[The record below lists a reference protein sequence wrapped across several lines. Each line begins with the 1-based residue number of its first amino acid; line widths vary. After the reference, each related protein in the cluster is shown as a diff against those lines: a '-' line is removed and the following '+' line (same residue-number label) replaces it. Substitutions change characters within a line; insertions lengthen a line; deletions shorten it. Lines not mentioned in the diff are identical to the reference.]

1 MAEEGDNGDYF
12 NPEEE
17 VKINPTNNLNL
28 AKVEVKTGEE
38 DEDLIFKSRGKLY
51 RFRDGEWKERGTGD
65 LKLLR
70 HKKEK
75 KIRFILRQDKT
86 LKIVA
91 NFIISEKPL
100 CELKPHQGSEKM
112 FMFMAYDCSEE
123 PVMEKFVIKLGNAEK
138 AKVFKKNFEDAQ
150 TFNKLVKEGKEK
162 ELVWAPI
169 FKDVEAENK
178 KTDASKEEK
187 KEDKKEEKKEDKK
200 EEKEEKKEDKKEE
213 KQEDKKDEKKE

>member
-187 KEDKKEEKKEDKK
+187 KEDKKEEKKEEFKLCFD
-200 EEKEEKKEDKKEE
+200 
-213 KQEDKKDEKKE
+213 

>member
-1 MAEEGDNGDYF
+1 MTEEGDNGEYF

-17 VKINPTNNLNL
+17 VKIAPSTACTLPK
-28 AKVEVKTGEE
+28 AEIKTGEE
-38 DEDLIFKSRGKLY
+38 DEDMIFKGRGKLY
-51 RFRDGEWKERGTGD
+51 RFREGEWKERGTGD
-65 LKLLR
+65 MKLLR
-70 HKKEK
+70 HKTDK

-187 KEDKKEEKKEDKK
+187 KEEKKKKKKEEDKK
-200 EEKEEKKEDKKEE
+200 E
-213 KQEDKKDEKKE
+213 

>member
-38 DEDLIFKSRGKLY
+38 DEDLIFKSRWKLY

-200 EEKEEKKEDKKEE
+200 EEKEEKKEE
-213 KQEDKKDEKKE
+213 K

>member
-1 MAEEGDNGDYF
+1 MAEEGDNGEYF

-17 VKINPTNNLNL
+17 VQINPTNNLNL

-38 DEDLIFKSRGKLY
+38 DEDLIFKSRGKLF

-70 HKKEK
+70 HKTEK

-123 PVMEKFVIKLGNAEK
+123 PVMEKFVIKLGNADK
-138 AKVFKKNFEDAQ
+138 AKVFKKHFEDAQ
-150 TFNKLVKEGKEK
+150 TFNQLVKERKEK
-162 ELVWAPI
+162 ELVWAPV
-169 FKDVEAENK
+169 FKDTEAENK
-178 KTDASKEEK
+178 KTDASKDEKKEDK
-187 KEDKKEEKKEDKK
+187 KEDKKEEKKDDKK
-200 EEKEEKKEDKKEE
+200 EEKKEE
-213 KQEDKKDEKKE
+213 K

>member
-178 KTDASKEEK
+178 KTDASKEDK
-187 KEDKKEEKKEDKK
+187 KEDKKEEKIEDKK
-200 EEKEEKKEDKKEE
+200 EEKKEEKKE
-213 KQEDKKDEKKE
+213 

>member
-187 KEDKKEEKKEDKK
+187 KEDKKEEKKVEKKEDKK
-200 EEKEEKKEDKKEE
+200 EEKEEKKEE
-213 KQEDKKDEKKE
+213 K

>member
-187 KEDKKEEKKEDKK
+187 KEDKKEEKKEDKT
-200 EEKEEKKEDKKEE
+200 EEKEEKKEE
-213 KQEDKKDEKKE
+213 K

>member
-1 MAEEGDNGDYF
+1 MAEEGDNGEYF

-17 VKINPTNNLNL
+17 VQINPTNNLNL

-38 DEDLIFKSRGKLY
+38 DEDLIFKSRGKLF

-70 HKKEK
+70 HKTEK

-123 PVMEKFVIKLGNAEK
+123 PVMEKFVIKLGNADK
-138 AKVFKKNFEDAQ
+138 AKVFKKHFEDAQ
-150 TFNKLVKEGKEK
+150 TFNQLVKEGKEK
-162 ELVWAPI
+162 ELVWAPV
-169 FKDVEAENK
+169 FKDTEAENK
-178 KTDASKEEK
+178 KTDASKDEK
-187 KEDKKEEKKEDKK
+187 KEDKKEDKKEQKKEDKK
-200 EEKEEKKEDKKEE
+200 EEEKEEK
-213 KQEDKKDEKKE
+213 

>member
-1 MAEEGDNGDYF
+1 MAEEGDNGEYF

-17 VKINPTNNLNL
+17 VQINPTNNLNL

-38 DEDLIFKSRGKLY
+38 DEDLIFKSRGKLF

-70 HKKEK
+70 HKTEK

-123 PVMEKFVIKLGNAEK
+123 PVMEKFVIKLGNADK
-138 AKVFKKNFEDAQ
+138 AKVFKKHFEDAQ
-150 TFNKLVKEGKEK
+150 TFNQLVKEGKEK
-162 ELVWAPI
+162 ELVWAPV
-169 FKDVEAENK
+169 FKDTEAENK
-178 KTDASKEEK
+178 KTDASKDEKKEDK
-187 KEDKKEEKKEDKK
+187 KEDKKEEKKVDKK
-200 EEKEEKKEDKKEE
+200 EEKKEE
-213 KQEDKKDEKKE
+213 K

>member
-1 MAEEGDNGDYF
+1 MAEEGDNGEYF

-17 VKINPTNNLNL
+17 VKINPTDNCNL
-28 AKVEVKTGEE
+28 AKVEIKTGEE

-70 HKKEK
+70 HKKDK

-123 PVMEKFVIKLGNAEK
+123 PVMEKFVIKLGNADK

-150 TFNKLVKEGKEK
+150 TFNKMVKEGKDK

-178 KTDASKEEK
+178 KTDASKDEK
-187 KEDKKEEKKEDKK
+187 KEDKKEEKTEDKK
-200 EEKEEKKEDKKEE
+200 EEKKEEKKE
-213 KQEDKKDEKKE
+213 

>member
-1 MAEEGDNGDYF
+1 MAEEGDNGEYF

-17 VKINPTNNLNL
+17 VKINPTDNCNL
-28 AKVEVKTGEE
+28 AKVEIKTGEE

-70 HKKEK
+70 HKKDK

-123 PVMEKFVIKLGNAEK
+123 PVMEKFVIKLGNADK
-138 AKVFKKNFEDAQ
+138 AKVFKKHFEDAQ
-150 TFNKLVKEGKEK
+150 TFNKLVKEGKDK
-162 ELVWAPI
+162 ELVYAPI

-178 KTDASKEEK
+178 KTDASKEDK
-187 KEDKKEEKKEDKK
+187 KEDKKEEKTEDKK
-200 EEKEEKKEDKKEE
+200 EEKKEEKKE
-213 KQEDKKDEKKE
+213 

>member
-1 MAEEGDNGDYF
+1 MTEEGDNGEYF

-17 VKINPTNNLNL
+17 VKINPTDNCNL
-28 AKVEVKTGEE
+28 AKVEIKTGEE
-38 DEDLIFKSRGKLY
+38 DEDLIFKSRGKLF

-70 HKKEK
+70 HKKDK

-112 FMFMAYDCSEE
+112 FIFMAYDCSEE

-150 TFNKLVKEGKEK
+150 TFNKMVKEGKDK

-178 KTDASKEEK
+178 KTDASKEDK
-187 KEDKKEEKKEDKK
+187 KEDKKEEKTEDKK
-200 EEKEEKKEDKKEE
+200 EEKKEEKKE
-213 KQEDKKDEKKE
+213 

>member
-200 EEKEEKKEDKKEE
+200 EEKEKKKEE
-213 KQEDKKDEKKE
+213 K

>member
-1 MAEEGDNGDYF
+1 MTEEDNGEYF

-17 VKINPTNNLNL
+17 IKISPSTECALP
-28 AKVEVKTGEE
+28 KVEVVTGEE
-38 DEDLIFKSRGKLY
+38 DEDLIFKGRAKLY
-51 RFRDGEWKERGTGD
+51 RFRDSEWKERGTGD
-65 LKLLR
+65 MKLLR
-70 HKKEK
+70 HKTNK

-112 FMFMAYDCSEE
+112 FNFMAYDCSEE
-123 PVMEKFVIKLGNAEK
+123 PVVEKFVLKLGNAEK
-138 AKVFKKNFEDAQ
+138 AKTFKKNFEDAQ
-150 TFNKLVKEGKEK
+150 TFNQMVKEGKEK

-178 KTDASKEEK
+178 KTDASKE
-187 KEDKKEEKKEDKK
+187 D
-200 EEKEEKKEDKKEE
+200 KKEDKKEE
-213 KQEDKKDEKKE
+213 KQEDKKEEKKE

>member
-1 MAEEGDNGDYF
+1 MAEEGDNGEYF

-17 VKINPTNNLNL
+17 VKINPTDNCNL
-28 AKVEVKTGEE
+28 AKVEIKTGEE

-70 HKKEK
+70 HKKDK

-123 PVMEKFVIKLGNAEK
+123 PVMEKLVIKLGNADK

-150 TFNKLVKEGKEK
+150 TFNKMVKEGKDK

-178 KTDASKEEK
+178 KTDASKEDK
-187 KEDKKEEKKEDKK
+187 KEDKKEEKTEDKK
-200 EEKEEKKEDKKEE
+200 EEKKEEKKE
-213 KQEDKKDEKKE
+213 

>member
-1 MAEEGDNGDYF
+1 MAEEGDNGEYF

-17 VKINPTNNLNL
+17 VKINPTDNCNL
-28 AKVEVKTGEE
+28 AKVEIKTGEE

-70 HKKEK
+70 HKKGK

-123 PVMEKFVIKLGNAEK
+123 PVMEKFVIKLGNADK
-138 AKVFKKNFEDAQ
+138 AKVFKKHFEDAQ
-150 TFNKLVKEGKEK
+150 TFNKMVKEGKDK

-178 KTDASKEEK
+178 KTDASKEDK
-187 KEDKKEEKKEDKK
+187 KEDKKEEKIEDKK
-200 EEKEEKKEDKKEE
+200 EEKKEEKKE
-213 KQEDKKDEKKE
+213 

>member
-1 MAEEGDNGDYF
+1 MAEEGDNGEYF

-17 VKINPTNNLNL
+17 VKINPTDNCNL
-28 AKVEVKTGEE
+28 AKVEIKTGEE

-70 HKKEK
+70 HKKDK

-123 PVMEKFVIKLGNAEK
+123 PVMEKFVIKLGNADK

-150 TFNKLVKEGKEK
+150 TFNKMVKEGKDK

-178 KTDASKEEK
+178 KTDASKEYK
-187 KEDKKEEKKEDKK
+187 KEDKKEEKTEDKK
-200 EEKEEKKEDKKEE
+200 EEKKEEKKE
-213 KQEDKKDEKKE
+213 

>member
-1 MAEEGDNGDYF
+1 MTEEGDNGEYF

-17 VKINPTNNLNL
+17 VKINPSDNCNL
-28 AKVEVKTGEE
+28 AKVEIKTGEE
-38 DEDLIFKSRGKLY
+38 DEDLIFKSRGKLF

-70 HKKEK
+70 HKTNK

-112 FMFMAYDCSEE
+112 FIFMAYDCSEE
-123 PVMEKFVIKLGNAEK
+123 PVVEKFVLKLGNAEK
-138 AKVFKKNFEDAQ
+138 AKTFKKNFEDAQ
-150 TFNKLVKEGKEK
+150 TFNQMVKEGKEK

-178 KTDASKEEK
+178 KTDASKE
-187 KEDKKEEKKEDKK
+187 D
-200 EEKEEKKEDKKEE
+200 KKEDKKEE
-213 KQEDKKDEKKE
+213 KQEDKKEEKKE

>member
-1 MAEEGDNGDYF
+1 MAEEGDNGEYF

-17 VKINPTNNLNL
+17 VQINPTNNLNL

-38 DEDLIFKSRGKLY
+38 DEDLIFKSRGKLF

-70 HKKEK
+70 HKTEK

-123 PVMEKFVIKLGNAEK
+123 PVMEKFVIKLGNADK
-138 AKVFKKNFEDAQ
+138 AKVFKKHFEDAQ
-150 TFNKLVKEGKEK
+150 TFNQLVKEGKEK
-162 ELVWAPI
+162 ELVWAPV
-169 FKDVEAENK
+169 FKDTEAENK
-178 KTDASKEEK
+178 KTDASKDEK
-187 KEDKKEEKKEDKK
+187 KEDKKEDKKKEKKDDKK
-200 EEKEEKKEDKKEE
+200 EEKKEE
-213 KQEDKKDEKKE
+213 K

>member
-1 MAEEGDNGDYF
+1 MAEEGDNGEYF

-17 VKINPTNNLNL
+17 VKINPTDNCNL
-28 AKVEVKTGEE
+28 AKVEIKTGEE
-38 DEDLIFKSRGKLY
+38 DEDLIFKSRGKLF

-70 HKKEK
+70 HKKDK

-112 FMFMAYDCSEE
+112 FIFMAYDCSEE

-150 TFNKLVKEGKEK
+150 TFNKMVKEGKEK
-162 ELVWAPI
+162 ELVQAPI

-178 KTDASKEEK
+178 KTDASKD
-187 KEDKKEEKKEDKK
+187 DKKEEKKE
-200 EEKEEKKEDKKEE
+200 EKKE
-213 KQEDKKDEKKE
+213 

>member
-1 MAEEGDNGDYF
+1 MAEEGDNGEYF

-17 VKINPTNNLNL
+17 VKINPTDNCNL
-28 AKVEVKTGEE
+28 AKVEIKTGEE
-38 DEDLIFKSRGKLY
+38 DEDLIFKSRGKLF

-70 HKKEK
+70 HKKDK

-112 FMFMAYDCSEE
+112 FIFMAYDCSEE

-150 TFNKLVKEGKEK
+150 TFNKMVKEGKEK

-178 KTDASKEEK
+178 KTDASKDDK
-187 KEDKKEEKKEDKK
+187 KEGKKEEKKE
-200 EEKEEKKEDKKEE
+200 EKKE
-213 KQEDKKDEKKE
+213 

>member
-1 MAEEGDNGDYF
+1 MAEEGDNGEYF

-17 VKINPTNNLNL
+17 VQINPTNNLNL

-38 DEDLIFKSRGKLY
+38 DEDLIFKSRGKLF

-70 HKKEK
+70 HKTEK

-123 PVMEKFVIKLGNAEK
+123 PVMEKFVIKLGNADK
-138 AKVFKKNFEDAQ
+138 AKVFKIHFEDAQ
-150 TFNKLVKEGKEK
+150 TFNQLVKEGKEK
-162 ELVWAPI
+162 ELVWAPV
-169 FKDVEAENK
+169 FKDTEAENK
-178 KTDASKEEK
+178 KTDASKDEKKEDK
-187 KEDKKEEKKEDKK
+187 KEDKKEEKKDDKK
-200 EEKEEKKEDKKEE
+200 EEKKEE
-213 KQEDKKDEKKE
+213 K

>member
-200 EEKEEKKEDKKEE
+200 EEKEEKKRGKIKNCGNFWN
-213 KQEDKKDEKKE
+213 

>member
-1 MAEEGDNGDYF
+1 MAEEGDNGEYF

-17 VKINPTNNLNL
+17 VQINPTNNLNL

-38 DEDLIFKSRGKLY
+38 DEDLIFKSRGKLF

-70 HKKEK
+70 HKTEK

-123 PVMEKFVIKLGNAEK
+123 PVMEKFVIKLGNADK
-138 AKVFKKNFEDAQ
+138 AKVFKKHFEDAQ
-150 TFNKLVKEGKEK
+150 TFNQLVKEGKEK
-162 ELVWAPI
+162 ELVWAPV
-169 FKDVEAENK
+169 FKDTEAENK
-178 KTDASKEEK
+178 KTDASKDEKKEDK
-187 KEDKKEEKKEDKK
+187 KEDKKEEKKDDKK
-200 EEKEEKKEDKKEE
+200 EEKK
-213 KQEDKKDEKKE
+213 